1 MKKRRRPVKARL
13 RLLERKTTL
22 FSQWLRVTF
31 EKPYTL
37 LLAAILPFLQAFL
50 ASIMMIWT
58 NKPVGDFSSNLILFG
73 IAALYYFSFSM
84 NAKRAAKGSWIGLIF
99 LILFGALGILSG
111 KLFLSLYWYIVQT
124 NHKEIMEQKLINFL
138 QQIQDELLLCNCSAI
153 DPNLSYKIDE
163 KIEELEDY
171 LNEKG

>member
-111 KLFLSLYWYIVQT
+111 KLFLSLY
-124 NHKEIMEQKLINFL
+124 
-138 QQIQDELLLCNCSAI
+138 
-153 DPNLSYKIDE
+153 
-163 KIEELEDY
+163 
-171 LNEKG
+171 